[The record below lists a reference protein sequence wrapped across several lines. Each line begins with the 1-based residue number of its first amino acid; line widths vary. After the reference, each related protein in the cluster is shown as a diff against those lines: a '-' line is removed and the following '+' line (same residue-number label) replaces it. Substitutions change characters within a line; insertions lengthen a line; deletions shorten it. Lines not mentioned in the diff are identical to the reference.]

1 MLAYERF
8 GTGEPLVLVHGIS
21 HRRQAWYPVAE
32 QLAEHREVILF
43 DLPGHGE
50 SPELVTDGRSVKD
63 VLQDELDRAR
73 RRRPP
78 LDGRRRRLNGSPPG
92 GVIPSGRCP

>member
-32 QLAEHREVILF
+32 QLAEHREVVLF
-43 DLPGHGE
+43 ALPGHGE
-50 SPELVTDGRSVKD
+50 SPELVTDGRSDD
-63 VLQDELDRAR
+63 VAGVVRRTLAR
-73 RRRPP
+73 
-78 LDGRRRRLNGSPPG
+78 
-92 GVIPSGRCP
+92 PSGGLRSTVADVA

>member
-50 SPELVTDGRSVKD
+50 SPELVNDGRHVKD
-63 VLQDELDRAR
+63 ILQDELIALFFELDLTAR
-73 RRRPP
+73 TSPATRSAAGSPSRPP
-78 LDGRRRRLNGSPPG
+78 PTAW
-92 GVIPSGRCP
+92 